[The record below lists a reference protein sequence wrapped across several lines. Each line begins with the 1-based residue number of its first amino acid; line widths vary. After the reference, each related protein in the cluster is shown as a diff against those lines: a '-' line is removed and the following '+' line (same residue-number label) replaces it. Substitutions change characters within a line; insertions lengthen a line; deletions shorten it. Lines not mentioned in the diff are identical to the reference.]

1 MTIRMMIAGLLIAAP
16 ALAGTAYAGSD
27 VAKPAAVG
35 TPQSTPVPSAT
46 EPSASPMPSTID
58 KGYESG
64 YPGGCPF
71 GHEKTTS
78 AATS

>member
-27 VAKPAAVG
+27 VAKPAAVS
-35 TPQSTPVPSAT
+35 TQQSTPAPSAT
-46 EPSASPMPSTID
+46 TPAATPLPSD
-58 KGYESG
+58 VESG

-71 GHEKTTS
+71 GHEKTKS